1 VTPSDVLAERLAIA
15 TEAGVPEA
23 RAREIA
29 ECERVWAAAGEQR
42 QPWRCECGAHPRA
55 MEARR

>member
-1 VTPSDVLAERLAIA
+1 MSPREVEAERLAVCV
-15 TEAGVPEA
+15 EAGVPEA

-29 ECERVWAAAGEQR
+29 ACERVWAAAREMR

-55 MEARR
+55 SEGSR